1 MRVLNAY
8 AGIGG
13 NRHLWPAEWH
23 ITAVEYDP
31 RVAAEYSRRYPSDVV
46 LAEDAHAVVME
57 RAHEFDAVWTSPPCP
72 THGRLAGRGAMRSA
86 APTTP
91 DPRLMTEVEHLMGLG
106 RPFVVENVHPY
117 YRPRIAPTVV
127 TARHYYWASDAPAL
141 LTETP
146 RGVLTARASMSELAV
161 VYGLPELRRGSV
173 PDARTAMRN
182 AVHPVEGL
190 EVALAAFAPLGAA
203 VAA

>member
-1 MRVLNAY
+1 VRVLNAY

-13 NRHLWPAEWH
+13 NRHLWPADWH
-23 ITAVEYDP
+23 VTAVEHDP
-31 RVAAEYSRRYPSDVV
+31 RVAAEYSRRYPTDVV
-46 LAEDAHAVVME
+46 LVEDAHAVVME
-57 RAHEFDAVWTSPPCP
+57 RSAEFDAVWSSPPCP
-72 THGRLAGRGAMRSA
+72 THGRLAGRRAMRSA

-91 DPRLMTEVEHLMGLG
+91 DPRLMAEVQHLMLSG
-106 RPFVVENVHPY
+106 RPFVVENVHLY
-117 YRPRIAPTVV
+117 YRPAIAPSLV
-127 TARHYYWASDAPAL
+127 TGRHSYWVSDAPVL

-146 RGVLTARASMSELAV
+146 RGVLTAHASMSELAA
-161 VYGLPELRRGSV
+161 VYGLPELRRGAV

-190 EVALAAFAPLGAA
+190 ELALAAFAPLSAV